1 MLDERLVFLD
11 LETTGGSP
19 LRDRVTEVALVV
31 MERGRV
37 VDEWQSLVNP
47 GVPIPPD
54 ISAMTGITNRMVA
67 DAPSF
72 AALAD
77 KLAARLGDAV
87 LVAHNARFDHGFLK
101 AEFGRLDMSLFLP
114 TLCTVRLSRALDPEL
129 RGHGLDALIERYHL
143 QGEDRHR
150 AMGDTRLLVSLVKAF
165 EARHGEDA
173 TRRAMLALLR
183 RPSLPANLPADALT
197 RLPTGPGVYV
207 FRDAVGHPLYVGK
220 SVNLRERVGSHFSS
234 DWLSER
240 DLRLSRELS
249 DIECIETAGELG
261 ALLMESRMVKA
272 LMPAH
277 NVKLRLRTQLCVIEL
292 DAGKPRIRKAA
303 ELDLSRFDSY
313 YGIFGSR
320 KSARETL
327 ASVSGDARLC
337 WKLLGLE
344 RAKPPGPCFA
354 RQLHKCA
361 GACVG
366 EDPPEAHAERLAE
379 ALSSW
384 RLPAWRAEGPV
395 AVVEGEGP
403 GCRSDW
409 HVFDRWC
416 YLGTTHGIADARQLA
431 AGEAARSFDVDA
443 YRLLRAALDAG
454 RVALEPL

>member
-31 MERGRV
+31 MERGQV

-77 KLAARLGDAV
+77 KLAARLGDAI

-114 TLCTVRLSRALDPEL
+114 TLCTVRLSRALDPDL

-150 AMGDTRLLVSLVKAF
+150 AMGDTRLLVSLVMAF

-207 FRDAVGHPLYVGK
+207 FRDAAGHPLYVGK

-249 DIECIETAGELG
+249 AIDCIETAGELG
-261 ALLMESRMVKA
+261 ALLLESRMVKA

-303 ELDLSRFDSY
+303 ELDMARFDSY

-327 ASVSGDARLC
+327 ASVSGDAGLC

-366 EDPPEAHAERLAE
+366 EEAPEAHAARLAE
-379 ALSSW
+379 ALSRW
-384 RLPAWRAEGPV
+384 RLPAWPADGPR
-395 AVVEGEGP
+395 AVVETAEP
-403 GCRSDW
+403 GGGTDW
-409 HVFDRWC
+409 HLFDRWC
-416 YLGTTHGIADARQLA
+416 YLGTAHGAAEARELA
-431 AGEAARSFDVDA
+431 AGATEPRFDVDA